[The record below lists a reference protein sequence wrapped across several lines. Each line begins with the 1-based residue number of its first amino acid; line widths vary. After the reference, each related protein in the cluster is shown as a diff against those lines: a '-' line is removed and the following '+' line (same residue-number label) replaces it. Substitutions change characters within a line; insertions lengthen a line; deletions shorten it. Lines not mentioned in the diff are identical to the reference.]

1 MSDSFK
7 KTEIVPN
14 KLIDLLVSDVFSK
27 HGINKE
33 KVKGRLTEE
42 KRQMLKEMVED
53 LTKKVDQF
61 VSETNPKKTNGK

>member
-27 HGINKE
+27 HGISKE
-33 KVKGRLTEE
+33 QVKGKLTEE

-61 VSETNPKKTNGK
+61 VSETNSKKTN

>member
-33 KVKGRLTEE
+33 QVKGQLTEE

-61 VSETNPKKTNGK
+61 VNETNSKKTGEK